1 MAGPGKPGRPRK
13 GGEIELAEH
22 HGRVI
27 NLRSMGRSYPS
38 IAKETGY
45 DVGRV
50 WRIVRDHL
58 AAVGPSRED
67 AEKIRSRLFAEHEA
81 VKEHLVPLVF
91 AEDREGNPTSPDRV
105 ALAHHLARGKEQ
117 AELYHLHGKQDEIT
131 HDEVDVSPSAEAKAE
146 RTRVL
151 MEFMH
156 ENGLDDPPA
165 EMIDLASRLAKDDQS
180 LWSAVLEFQRE
191 D

>member
-22 HGRVI
+22 HARVI

-38 IAKETGY
+38 IATETGY

-58 AAVGPSRED
+58 AEVGPSRED
-67 AEKIRSRLFAEHEA
+67 AEKIRAMLFAEHEA
-81 VKEHLVPLVF
+81 VKEQLVPYVF
-91 AEDREGNPTSPDRV
+91 PEDDDGNPKRPDPA

-117 AELYHLHGKQDEIT
+117 ADLYHLHGKQDDLT
-131 HDEVDVSPSAEAKAE
+131 HDEGEVNASATAKAQRME
-146 RTRVL
+146 ILMHLLQEKGLAGQPVL
-151 MEFMH
+151 DEVP
-156 ENGLDDPPA
+156 EG
-165 EMIDLASRLAKDDQS
+165 EASPHNEAP
-180 LWSAVLEFQRE
+180 
-191 D
+191 